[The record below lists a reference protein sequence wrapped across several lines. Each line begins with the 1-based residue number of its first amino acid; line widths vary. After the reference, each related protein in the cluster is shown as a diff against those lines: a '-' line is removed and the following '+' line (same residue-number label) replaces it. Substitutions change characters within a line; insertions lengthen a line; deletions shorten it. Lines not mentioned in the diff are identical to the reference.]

1 MVDDEAKVGL
11 TKVYSL
17 FREEERWGVGGGG
30 VQQKQEELVGG
41 PRHLIYL
48 KKRGVLLFLIT
59 VKDGSFP

>member
-11 TKVYSL
+11 MKVYSL
-17 FREEERWGVGGGG
+17 FREEERWGGGG

>member
-11 TKVYSL
+11 MKVYSL
-17 FREEERWGVGGGG
+17 FREEERWGVGG

>member
-17 FREEERWGVGGGG
+17 FREEERGGGGGG

>member
-11 TKVYSL
+11 MKVYSL
-17 FREEERWGVGGGG
+17 FREEERGGG